1 MKNILLSV
9 MGTSPQ
15 VLTETFYAI
24 HIQGRPFPDEVY
36 LITSENAREKV
47 VEWLFEN
54 NQIEN
59 LKKHYGLPDF
69 KFDLDHILLMHDHD
83 GVVVVNGREEED
95 QQSIADS
102 ITRIVARFTA
112 NENLMPMLVATPPL
126 MQASLII
133 KAVAPVLIQ

>member
-1 MKNILLSV
+1 M
-9 MGTSPQ
+9 
-15 VLTETFYAI
+15 
-24 HIQGRPFPDEVY
+24 
-36 LITSENAREKV
+36 